1 MDIVCRLED
10 ASVVSQFLQHLQT
23 LNDTYET
30 TVRQRSI
37 PEERLHLKC
46 EHMYLFSFWKHVQLF
61 STDLPAVPGVLLVW
75 HGGSGW
81 QKPGCWWGCS
91 CCEESPGCHHHRL
104 KWKNKA
110 GSSLFCPRN
119 HTHWQSCVLLSHC
132 FIKVCQRFLSHHKR
146 RMKELC
152 KQVGL

>member
-46 EHMYLFSFWKHVQLF
+46 EQMYLFSFWK
-61 STDLPAVPGVLLVW
+61 T
-75 HGGSGW
+75 
-81 QKPGCWWGCS
+81 
-91 CCEESPGCHHHRL
+91 E
-104 KWKNKA
+104 N
-110 GSSLFCPRN
+110 
-119 HTHWQSCVLLSHC
+119 
-132 FIKVCQRFLSHHKR
+132 
-146 RMKELC
+146 
-152 KQVGL
+152 